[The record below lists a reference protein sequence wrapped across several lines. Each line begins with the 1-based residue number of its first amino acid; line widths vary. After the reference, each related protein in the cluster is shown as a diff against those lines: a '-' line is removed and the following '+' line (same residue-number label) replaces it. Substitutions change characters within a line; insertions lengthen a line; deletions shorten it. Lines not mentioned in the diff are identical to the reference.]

1 MNEKGKQNNYFHGI
15 QRPRF
20 LSNTFLL
27 HIVAAGF
34 STLSSLFLFLPSAA
48 MTSIPPPPSSSPKN
62 PFHPA
67 LAVTNIKN
75 HIPIVLEMENV
86 QFGTWVELFKIHAR
100 SHKVI
105 HHIIPPES
113 GKEKKTPE
121 TDDEIELWATLD
133 ATVLQWIYSTISSDL
148 FATIIEP
155 DSTAMEA
162 WNRLNNIFQDNQNSR
177 AVTLEQEFSAT
188 RMEDFPTCSAYC
200 QRLKMLSDQLKNV

>member
-1 MNEKGKQNNYFHGI
+1 MNEKGQQNNYFHGI

-27 HIVAAGF
+27 HIAATRF
-34 STLSSLFLFLPSAA
+34 SILFCLFLFLPSAT

-62 PFHPA
+62 PFHSA

-86 QFGTWVELFKIHAR
+86 QFSTWVELFKIHAR

-105 HHIIPPES
+105 HHIIPLEP
-113 GKEKKTPE
+113 GKEKKTHE
-121 TDDEIELWATLD
+121 TDDEKELWATLD

-148 FATIIEP
+148 LAIIIEP

-162 WNRLNNIFQDNQNSR
+162 WNLLTNIFQDNQNSR
-177 AVTLEQEFSAT
+177 AITLE
-188 RMEDFPTCSAYC
+188 
-200 QRLKMLSDQLKNV
+200 